1 MQRGDGFQKMKQ
13 LFIKNKW
20 DVSIQSYFYTTFMV
34 TNRKDTQHGN
44 FKDFYIYW
52 EERLQGLNVGD
63 EHLLEHFQDMLL
75 PRAAAKLDVRK
86 VNTLKKFNSFIKS
99 LDDRELQ
106 WYNTKSVN
114 SLEKRKMLLQ
124 KKKESKKGGTG
135 NRSYPVD

>member
-1 MQRGDGFQKMKQ
+1 MA
-13 LFIKNKW
+13 
-20 DVSIQSYFYTTFMV
+20 

-52 EERLQGLNVGD
+52 RERLQGLNVED
-63 EHLLEHFQDMLL
+63 NHLLEHFQDMLP
-75 PRAAAKLDVRK
+75 PRASAKLDVKK

-106 WYNTKSVN
+106 WYDTKSGN

-124 KKKESKKGGTG
+124 KKRESKKGAAGGRSSYHGKEVSINQISGTQ
-135 NRSYPVD
+135 NDVEEESSTSDF